1 MIRANEFR
9 IKAINIKIIPNDIAR
24 VKFPL
29 DVSNAIVV
37 VITLV

>member
-1 MIRANEFR
+1 MIRANEFNIR
-9 IKAINIKIIPNDIAR
+9 AIKIKIIPNDIAS